1 MNTFEFKGKMYKEAP
16 ERNECDGCAFDV
28 NCDGIFGHVSAAKAA
43 FGGGCSERRV
53 IYIRAEDKPTP
64 SPYAWA
70 VTGCSQLFTGEYA
83 EHDAK
88 AWQKHIGGN
97 TEAFPLYRVKENE
110 K

>member
-1 MNTFEFKGKMYKEAP
+1 MNTFEFEGKWYKEVPAIGI
-16 ERNECDGCAFDV
+16 CGGCAFYAV
-28 NCDGIFGHVSAAKAA
+28 CKNHFSPHHFAAKAA
-43 FGGGCSERRV
+43 FGGSCAGRNV
-53 IYIRAEDKPTP
+53 IYVLAEDAP

-88 AWQKHIGGN
+88 TWQKHIGGN